1 MAWVL
6 VGRKRREEDESERE
20 GRKEEMAWVL
30 VGRKRREEDESERE
44 DRKEERAEEGTVK
57 QCRLMREDS

>member
-6 VGRKRREEDESERE
+6 VGRERREEDESERE
-20 GRKEEMAWVL
+20 DRKEERAGVL

-44 DRKEERAEEGTVK
+44 DRKEERAKEGTVK
-57 QCRLMREDS
+57 QCRLMREEC